1 MSLLMEDLRQRR
13 IVRVGIAYLLISF
26 GLLCSVGLVGAWLE
40 LPEWTMRLVALF
52 AFTMLPF
59 VLLMIWALDDHGP
72 TNLKVARRR

>member
-1 MSLLMEDLRQRR
+1 MSLLMEDLRHRR

-26 GLLCSVGLVGAWLE
+26 GLLCPVGLVGAWLE

-52 AFTMLPF
+52 TFTMLPF
-59 VLLMIWALDDHGP
+59 VLLVIWALDDHGP